1 MNLMKKSLF
10 FLLLSSSSVLC
21 SAEVA
26 VIVSSNNSNANI
38 SAADISKVFLGKSK
52 SFPDGSQ
59 AIAIDQDDNRAARK
73 EFNDKVLGKS
83 SSQLKSYWS
92 RLIFTGK
99 GTPPKQVANDAA
111 VKAAVAGN
119 PAMIGYID
127 ASTVDGTVKVVS
139 KF

>member
-10 FLLLSSSSVLC
+10 FLLLSSSSILC
-21 SAEVA
+21 SADVA
-26 VIVSSNNSNANI
+26 VIVSSNNGNSNI
-38 SAADISKVFLGKSK
+38 SASDISKVFLGKSK

-59 AIAIDQDDNRAARK
+59 AIAVDQNDDSATRK
-73 EFNDKVLGKS
+73 TFNDKVLGKS

-99 GTPPKQVANDAA
+99 GTPPKQLVNDAA

-119 PAMIGYID
+119 PGMIGYID
-127 ASTVDGTVKVVS
+127 ASSVDGTVKVVG

>member
-1 MNLMKKSLF
+1 MKLMKKSLF
-10 FLLLSSSSVLC
+10 FLLLSSSSILC

-26 VIVSSNNSNANI
+26 VIVSSNNSNSNI

-52 SFPDGSQ
+52 SFPDGTQ
-59 AIAIDQDDNRAARK
+59 AIAIDKNDNSAARD

-111 VKAAVAGN
+111 IKAAVAGN

-127 ASTVDGTVKVVS
+127 ASAVDGTVKVVA

>member
-1 MNLMKKSLF
+1 MKLMKKSLF
-10 FLLLSSSSVLC
+10 FLLLSSSSILC

-26 VIVSSNNSNANI
+26 VIVSSNNSNSNI

-52 SFPDGSQ
+52 SFPDGTQ
-59 AIAIDQDDNRAARK
+59 AIAIDQNDNSAARD

-111 VKAAVAGN
+111 IKAAVAGN

-127 ASTVDGTVKVVS
+127 ASAVDGTVKVVA

>member
-1 MNLMKKSLF
+1 MKLMKRSLF
-10 FLLLSSSSVLC
+10 FLLLSSSSILC

-26 VIVSSNNSNANI
+26 VIVSSNNSNSNI

-52 SFPDGSQ
+52 SFPDGTQ
-59 AIAIDQDDNRAARK
+59 AIAIDQNDNSAARD

-111 VKAAVAGN
+111 IKAAVAGN

-127 ASTVDGTVKVVS
+127 ASAVDGTVKVVA

>member
-10 FLLLSSSSVLC
+10 FLLLSSSSILC

-26 VIVSSNNSNANI
+26 VIVSSNNGNSNI

-59 AIAIDQDDNRAARK
+59 AIAIDQNDNSAARD

-111 VKAAVAGN
+111 IKAAVAGN

-127 ASTVDGTVKVVS
+127 ASAVDGTVKVVA

>member
-1 MNLMKKSLF
+1 MKKSLF
-10 FLLLSSSSVLC
+10 FLLLSSSSILC

-26 VIVSSNNSNANI
+26 VIVSSNNSNSNI

-52 SFPDGSQ
+52 SFPDGTQ
-59 AIAIDQDDNRAARK
+59 AIAIDQNDNSAARD

-111 VKAAVAGN
+111 IKAAVAGN

-127 ASTVDGTVKVVS
+127 ASAVDGTVKVVA

>member
-1 MNLMKKSLF
+1 MKLMKKSLF
-10 FLLLSSSSVLC
+10 FLLLSSSSILC

-26 VIVSSNNSNANI
+26 VIVSSNNSNSNI

-52 SFPDGSQ
+52 SFPDGTQ
-59 AIAIDQDDNRAARK
+59 AIAIDQNDNSAARN

-111 VKAAVAGN
+111 IKAAVAGN

-127 ASTVDGTVKVVS
+127 ASAVDGTVKVVA

>member
-1 MNLMKKSLF
+1 MKLMKKSLF
-10 FLLLSSSSVLC
+10 FLLLSSSSILC

-26 VIVSSNNSNANI
+26 VIVSSNNSNSNI

-52 SFPDGSQ
+52 SFPDGTQ
-59 AIAIDQDDNRAARK
+59 AIAIDQNDNSAARN

-111 VKAAVAGN
+111 IKAAVAGN

-127 ASTVDGTVKVVS
+127 ASAVDGTVKVVG

>member
-10 FLLLSSSSVLC
+10 FLLLSSSSILC

-26 VIVSSNNSNANI
+26 VIVSSNNGNSNI

-59 AIAIDQDDNRAARK
+59 AIAIDQNDGSAARK

-83 SSQLKSYWS
+83 DSQLKSYWS

-99 GTPPKQVANDAA
+99 GTPPKQLTNDAA

-119 PAMIGYID
+119 PGMIGYID
-127 ASTVDGTVKVVS
+127 ASAVDGTVKVVG

>member
-1 MNLMKKSLF
+1 MKLMKKSLF
-10 FLLLSSSSVLC
+10 FLLLSSSSILC

-26 VIVSSNNSNANI
+26 VIVSSNNSNSNI

-52 SFPDGSQ
+52 SFPDGTQ
-59 AIAIDQDDNRAARK
+59 AIAIDQNDNSAARD
-73 EFNDKVLGKS
+73 EFNDKVL
-83 SSQLKSYWS
+83 
-92 RLIFTGK
+92 GK

-111 VKAAVAGN
+111 IKAAVAGN

-127 ASTVDGTVKVVS
+127 ASAVDGTVKVVA

>member
-10 FLLLSSSSVLC
+10 FLLLSSSSILC

-26 VIVSSNNSNANI
+26 VIVSSNNGNSNI

-59 AIAIDQDDNRAARK
+59 AIAIDQNDDSAARK

-83 SSQLKSYWS
+83 DSQLKSYWS

-99 GTPPKQVANDAA
+99 GTPPKQLANDTA

-119 PAMIGYID
+119 PGMIGYID
-127 ASTVDGTVKVVS
+127 ASAVDGTVKVVG